1 MTETTNHFVDEK
13 QVKLL
18 LSFFRDSL
26 AGALKEKDP
35 AKKNAILQKMLLLLQ
50 NYIDD

>member
-1 MTETTNHFVDEK
+1 MTETANHFVDEK

-35 AKKNAILQKMLLLLQ
+35 AEKDAILQKMLLLLQ
-50 NYIDD
+50 NYISN